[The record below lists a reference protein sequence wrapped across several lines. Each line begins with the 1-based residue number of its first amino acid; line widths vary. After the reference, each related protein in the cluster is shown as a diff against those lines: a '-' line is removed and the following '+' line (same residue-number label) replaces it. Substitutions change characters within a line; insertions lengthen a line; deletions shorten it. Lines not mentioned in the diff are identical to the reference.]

1 MVAKRPT
8 HARPSATAQR
18 RANRRGTPSSQ
29 RPAPSSRHVAPARR
43 SAGRRESAPAPSLR
57 GSAPSG
63 VRIPKPNGGEILLT
77 RRHFLYGAIGVG
89 ALAAVGGGA
98 VAVTSAMKQD
108 DSGELA
114 VLKVPEDAVTPSD
127 ALTEVDASSA
137 LGLVSSFELPY
148 GTLVWANDDNVAA
161 CLLPTEQSKPLTQV
175 GLLFLGSG
183 SHSVVVPQAV
193 GQDEGFEIYDVRA
206 CSTGLVWTEA
216 DILDNVWR
224 VYSASFDGETV
235 GDPQLLDEG
244 TSDWETPTIAA
255 TSGFAFWQ
263 VLPRADGPAR
273 AEASLFKRAA
283 FGTNEASVVY
293 ESHGRMSTP
302 PYALADSVV
311 ITPRTDT
318 SSIHHQLTRIDARTG
333 DVMDVLVLPTS
344 MKPLEAGYGNTGFM
358 FSFDAIYNYGD
369 GIANLGTYT
378 PTAAVR
384 LCGRRRLGKPR
395 LQRRLLVPPFAHA
408 HRGPCLVRA
417 LPHGEVVH
425 HRGHR
430 PGGEHVLRAGN
441 EKRQR
446 GLLRIP
452 GLHRHGIHRGHLL
465 QHRLPAHRRR
475 SPEVLP
481 RPRLGAGLLAPVPQR
496 RRKGARRPAIPS
508 ERCA

>member
-1 MVAKRPT
+1 MAAKRPT
-8 HARPSATAQR
+8 HARPSVTAQR
-18 RANRRGTPSSQ
+18 RANRRGTPASQ

-43 SAGRRESAPAPSLR
+43 STGRRESAPAPSLR
-57 GSAPSG
+57 GSVPSG

-89 ALAAVGGGA
+89 ALAAVGGGTI
-98 VAVTSAMKQD
+98 AVTSAMKQD

-183 SHSVVVPQAV
+183 SHSVVVSQAV

-255 TSGFAFWQ
+255 TAGFAFWQ
-263 VLPRADGPAR
+263 VLPRADGPR
-273 AEASLFKRAA
+273 RSEASLLKRAA
-283 FGTNEASVVY
+283 FGTGESSVVY

-333 DVMDVLVLPTS
+333 DVMDAMVLPTS

-358 FSFDAIYNYGD
+358 FTFDAIYNYGD

-378 PTAAVR
+378 PAAQVAAAPADGLGNAAYSAARWFRHTRTPTAAPAW
-384 LCGRRRLGKPR
+384 CGRYLMVKSTTTVGID
-395 LQRRLLVPPFAHA
+395 LEAQTYFAIDVKSGADDYYEYLASTGMGSTVVTYTNVNHQPIA
-408 HRGPCLVRA
+408 GAAEKYCLVR
-417 LPHGEVVH
+417 VW
-425 HRGHR
+425 
-430 PGGEHVLRAGN
+430 
-441 EKRQR
+441 
-446 GLLRIP
+446 
-452 GLHRHGIHRGHLL
+452 
-465 QHRLPAHRRR
+465 
-475 SPEVLP
+475 
-481 RPRLGAGLLAPVPQR
+481 API
-496 RRKGARRPAIPS
+496 A
-508 ERCA
+508 